1 MNPGIARSTGKRSG
15 TSLRTTFILP
25 LLFIAVA
32 SQPSLVMAQSAG
44 RFIGTGNM
52 TTARS
57 EHTATLLADGRVLLA
72 GGSGAGDSELSSAE
86 LYDPSSATFTAT
98 GSMAAAR
105 RMHTATLL
113 PNGQVLI
120 VGGIGAGGSALSSA
134 ELYDPSSG
142 TFTATGNMTNAR
154 GWHTAILLANRSV
167 LIVGG
172 YGKYPTVAGAELYDP
187 VTGTFAVTGA
197 YLGSGACD
205 FCPPAILLA
214 DGRVLFAGQ
223 YPAQL
228 YDPATGS
235 FSLTG
240 TMIYGCDDAATLLT
254 NGKVLFAGGEG
265 DECGR
270 SSSAELYDPVTGQFA
285 STGNMAWRR
294 SWHTLTLLPSGMV
307 LAAGG
312 ETDSCNGNF
321 CMFAGSV
328 ASAELY
334 NPSTGAFVPTG
345 GMAAP
350 RETHTATLLKDG
362 SVLMAGGLS
371 YGGIN
376 LFSGGISSAELYVP
390 PAPVWQQQA
399 ITAMKTAAGSD
410 SLNFWQWAWY
420 WQNVPPFAGAPSGFG
435 VAGSISPGLMA
446 QIIAAGGGDPLLNVS
461 AEWWVPY
468 YLQAICAGCWDY

>member
-1 MNPGIARSTGKRSG
+1 
-15 TSLRTTFILP
+15 
-25 LLFIAVA
+25 
-32 SQPSLVMAQSAG
+32 
-44 RFIGTGNM
+44 M

-57 EHTATLLADGRVLLA
+57 EHTATLIADGRVLLA
-72 GGSGAGDSELSSAE
+72 GGYGAGNSELSSAE

-98 GSMAAAR
+98 GRMTAGR

-134 ELYDPSSG
+134 ELYDPASG
-142 TFTATGNMTNAR
+142 TFTATGNLTNAR
-154 GWHTAILLANRSV
+154 GGHTAILLANRSV

-172 YGKYPTVAGAELYDP
+172 YGNYPTVAGAELYDP
-187 VTGTFAVTGA
+187 VTGTFAATGA

-205 FCPPAILLA
+205 FCPPATLLA

-223 YPAQL
+223 HPAQL
-228 YDPATGS
+228 YDPATGA
-235 FSLTG
+235 FSITG

-270 SSSAELYDPVTGQFA
+270 SSSAELYDPATGMFA

-294 SWHTLTLLPSGMV
+294 SWHTLTLMPGGMV

-312 ETDSCNGNF
+312 ETDSCSGNF

-334 NPSTGAFVPTG
+334 EPSTGAFIPTG
-345 GMAAP
+345 SMTAP
-350 RETHTATLLKDG
+350 RETHTATLLKNG
-362 SVLMAGGLS
+362 SVLIAGGVS
-371 YGGIN
+371 YGGIG
-376 LFSGGISSAELYVP
+376 LFFGGISSAELYFP
-390 PAPVWQQQA
+390 LAPVWQKA
-399 ITAMKTAAGSD
+399 ATAMKTAAGTD

-420 WQNVPPFAGAPSGFG
+420 WQYLPAFDGAPAVFG
-435 VAGSISPGLMA
+435 VGGSISPGLTA

-461 AEWWVPY
+461 AQRWVMY

>member
-1 MNPGIARSTGKRSG
+1 
-15 TSLRTTFILP
+15 
-25 LLFIAVA
+25 
-32 SQPSLVMAQSAG
+32 
-44 RFIGTGNM
+44 
-52 TTARS
+52 
-57 EHTATLLADGRVLLA
+57 LLA
-72 GGSGAGDSELSSAE
+72 GGGQDPGLLASAE
-86 LYDPSSATFTAT
+86 LYDASTGTFTAT
-98 GSMAAAR
+98 GSMTAAR

-134 ELYDPSSG
+134 ELYDPFSG

-154 GWHTAILLANRSV
+154 GGHTAILLANRSV

-172 YGKYPTVAGAELYDP
+172 YGNYPTVAGAELYDP
-187 VTGTFAVTGA
+187 VTGTFAATGA

-205 FCPPAILLA
+205 FCPPATLLA

-228 YDPATGS
+228 YDPATS
-235 FSLTG
+235 AFSLTG
-240 TMIYGCDDAATLLT
+240 KMIYSCDDAATPLA

-265 DECGR
+265 DACGR
-270 SSSAELYDPVTGQFA
+270 SSSAELYDPATGMFA
-285 STGNMAWRR
+285 STGNMAVRR
-294 SWHTLTLLPSGMV
+294 SWHTLTLLPGGMV

-312 ETDSCNGNF
+312 ETDSCSGNF

-334 NPSTGAFVPTG
+334 DPSTGVFVPTG
-345 GMAAP
+345 GMTTP

-362 SVLMAGGLS
+362 SVLIAGGVS
-371 YGGIN
+371 YGGIG
-376 LFSGGISSAELYVP
+376 LFFGGMSSAELYFP

-399 ITAMKTAAGSD
+399 ITAMKTAAGTD

-420 WQNVPPFAGAPSGFG
+420 WQYLPAFDGAPAGFG
-435 VAGSISPGLMA
+435 VAGSISPGLMG
-446 QIIAAGGGDPLLNVS
+446 QIIAAGGGDPLINVS

>member
-1 MNPGIARSTGKRSG
+1 MNTGFARSTGKRIG
-15 TSLRTTFILP
+15 PPLQTTFILL

-32 SQPSLVMAQSAG
+32 GQSSLVMAQSVG
-44 RFIGTGNM
+44 SFMHTGNM

-72 GGSGAGDSELSSAE
+72 GGGQDPGLLASAE
-86 LYDPSSATFTAT
+86 LYDPSTGTFTAT
-98 GSMAAAR
+98 GSMTAAR

-154 GWHTAILLANRSV
+154 GGHSAILLANRSV

-172 YGKYPTVAGAELYDP
+172 YGNYPTVAGAELYDP

-205 FCPPAILLA
+205 FCAPAILLA

-223 YPAQL
+223 HPAQL
-228 YDPATGS
+228 YDPAAGA

-240 TMIYGCDDAATLLT
+240 TMIYSCDDAATRLT

-270 SSSAELYDPVTGQFA
+270 SSSAELYDPATGMFA
-285 STGNMAWRR
+285 STGNMAVRR
-294 SWHTLTLLPSGMV
+294 SWHTLRLLPGGMV

-312 ETDSCNGNF
+312 ETDSCSGNG

-334 NPSTGAFVPTG
+334 DPST
-345 GMAAP
+345 
-350 RETHTATLLKDG
+350 
-362 SVLMAGGLS
+362 
-371 YGGIN
+371 
-376 LFSGGISSAELYVP
+376 
-390 PAPVWQQQA
+390 
-399 ITAMKTAAGSD
+399 
-410 SLNFWQWAWY
+410 
-420 WQNVPPFAGAPSGFG
+420 APS
-435 VAGSISPGLMA
+435 SRR
-446 QIIAAGGGDPLLNVS
+446 AA
-461 AEWWVPY
+461 
-468 YLQAICAGCWDY
+468 